1 LVVSESYA
9 SSAEPLNPHLREEVI
24 MKFLLRTLA
33 TTAIVVLA
41 TDAGQGA
48 TASSR
53 LATTSSRQ
61 ANVGQGATASSKLA
75 TAISR
80 LHDKKVAE
88 AAGRLT
94 HLQLPKGSKPQVASR
109 NRAAQT
115 LAAADAKKGGVAA
128 GADAK
133 KGGVAAAADAK
144 KGGLAAA
151 TGALKGGV
159 AATADAKKGGAAA
172 AARVLAAIPAARVT
186 PPVSAPPG
194 LHAAARE
201 GALSGASIKPHPSA
215 LVALGGAETGKGA
228 AVINGAS
235 VRPKGH

>member
-1 LVVSESYA
+1 
-9 SSAEPLNPHLREEVI
+9 LREEFI
-24 MKFLLRTLA
+24 MKFMLRTLA
-33 TTAIVVLA
+33 ATAIVVLA

-48 TASSR
+48 TAGSR
-53 LATTSSRQ
+53 LATASSRP
-61 ANVGQGATASSKLA
+61 ADVGQGATASSKLA

-94 HLQLPKGSKPQVASR
+94 HLQLPKVSKPQVASR

-128 GADAK
+128 AADAK
-133 KGGVAAAADAK
+133 KGGVVAAADAK
-144 KGGLAAA
+144 KVGVDAASD
-151 TGALKGGV
+151 TKKEGV
-159 AATADAKKGGAAA
+159 ASAADTKKGSAAA
-172 AARVLAAIPAARVT
+172 AARVLAAVPAARV
-186 PPVSAPPG
+186 PPPLSAPPG
-194 LHAAARE
+194 LHAAAHE

>member
-1 LVVSESYA
+1 
-9 SSAEPLNPHLREEVI
+9 
-24 MKFLLRTLA
+24 MKFILRTLA
-33 TTAIVVLA
+33 ATAIVVLA

-53 LATTSSRQ
+53 PATASSRP
-61 ANVGQGATASSKLA
+61 ADVGQGATASSKLA

-88 AAGRLT
+88 AAARLT
-94 HLQLPKGSKPQVASR
+94 HLQLPKVSKPQVASR
-109 NRAAQT
+109 NHAAQT
-115 LAAADAKKGGVAA
+115 LAAADAKKGGVVA
-128 GADAK
+128 GTDAK
-133 KGGVAAAADAK
+133 KGSLASGAGAALKEGVTAAGDAK
-144 KGGLAAA
+144 KGSLASGA
-151 TGALKGGV
+151 GALKEGV

-172 AARVLAAIPAARVT
+172 AARVLAAVPAARVP

-201 GALSGASIKPHPSA
+201 GTLSGASIKPYPSA

>member
-1 LVVSESYA
+1 
-9 SSAEPLNPHLREEVI
+9 
-24 MKFLLRTLA
+24 MKFMLRTLA
-33 TTAIVVLA
+33 ATAIVVLG

-53 LATTSSRQ
+53 LAT
-61 ANVGQGATASSKLA
+61 ASSG
-75 TAISR
+75 
-80 LHDKKVAE
+80 LHDKKLAE
-88 AAGRLT
+88 AATRLA
-94 HLQLPKGSKPQVASR
+94 HLQLPKVSKPKVASG
-109 NRAAQT
+109 NRTAQT
-115 LAAADAKKGGVAA
+115 LAAAHARKGDLAAAANAKKA
-128 GADAK
+128 
-133 KGGVAAAADAK
+133 GVAAAADAK

-215 LVALGGAETGKGA
+215 LVALGGAETGKGTA
-228 AVINGAS
+228 LIGGTS
-235 VRPKGH
+235 MRPKKR